1 MLTTAHTSAVELH
14 LPGLILTASRP
25 NMQKI
30 LIIGFFF
37 ESRLYLHVNL
47 GSYYLQYTSIPASKP
62 SDQALFEVLEAV
74 TLYRT

>member
-14 LPGLILTASRP
+14 LPVLIVTASHP
-25 NMQKI
+25 NMQKHW
-30 LIIGFFF
+30 
-37 ESRLYLHVNL
+37 HVNL